1 MSQLHLVLP
10 APRLPKRS
18 RSGRASAIVTAVLHV
33 SAAALLAMLSL
44 GQPIGAPPE
53 TTNAS
58 PQPIQLPRMVFLQV
72 PGPGGGGGGGGNRQ
86 SSPPSRA
93 SSPGRDRLT
102 IPAARPVRAEHNPPE
117 PVPQLV
123 AVLNAVPIAAG
134 DAYQMG
140 MPEAPSSLP
149 LSLGP
154 GVGGGVGSGAG
165 TGIGS
170 GRGPGFGPG
179 SGGGFGGGVYRP
191 GNGVTPPT
199 LISQVRPNYTSEA
212 MQRKIEGTVVL
223 ELIVGADGS
232 PYDVRVVRSLD
243 AHGLDEEA
251 VRAAQQWRFN
261 PGRFGETPVDV
272 LVRLVI
278 DFHIR

>member
-1 MSQLHLVLP
+1 MSQLHLGLP

-18 RSGRASAIVTAVLHV
+18 RSGRTSALITAVLHA
-33 SAAALLAMLSL
+33 SAAALLAALTL
-44 GQPIGAPPE
+44 GQSIGTRRE

-86 SSPPSRA
+86 PSPPSRA
-93 SSPGRDRLT
+93 HGPGRDRLT
-102 IPAARPVRAEHNPPE
+102 IPAARPVRADLHPAE
-117 PVPQLV
+117 PVPQALV
-123 AVLNAVPIAAG
+123 VLNAVPLAAG
-134 DAYQMG
+134 NAYQMG
-140 MPEAPSSLP
+140 MPEAPPSLP

-154 GVGGGVGSGAG
+154 GVGGGVGDGVG
-165 TGIGS
+165 TGLGS

-179 SGGGFGGGVYRP
+179 SGGGFGGGVYTP
-191 GNGVTPPT
+191 GNGVTAPT
-199 LISQVRPNYTSEA
+199 LISQVRPNYTPEA
-212 MQRKIEGTVVL
+212 MQRKIQGMVVL
-223 ELIVGADGS
+223 ELIVGADGR

-251 VRAAQQWRFN
+251 VRAARQWRFN